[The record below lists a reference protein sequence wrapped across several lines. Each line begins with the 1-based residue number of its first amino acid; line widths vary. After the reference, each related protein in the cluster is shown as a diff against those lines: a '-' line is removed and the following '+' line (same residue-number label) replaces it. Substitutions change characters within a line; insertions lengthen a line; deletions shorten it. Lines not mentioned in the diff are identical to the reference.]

1 MVGLLDANESRPAGN
16 EAAIKNTGGRSETS
30 LGDVAGLL
38 HRADYALLVVSGL
51 RNGGTR
57 RSFYFSLPS
66 ALKAM
71 DRAASRG
78 VTASIT
84 LVKFTP
90 TGHVDLDSIGGAR

>member
-1 MVGLLDANESRPAGN
+1 MSDTTEVRPQSKTEGDRVNAWAG
-16 EAAIKNTGGRSETS
+16 TS
-30 LGDVAGLL
+30 KDSDIAGLL
-38 HRADYALLVVSGL
+38 QRADYALLVVSGL

-78 VTASIT
+78 VTASIA

-90 TGHVDLDSIGGAR
+90 AGHLDLEDIGGGL

>member
-1 MVGLLDANESRPAGN
+1 MTDHNEVSPRQYAEGDHVNAWAG
-16 EAAIKNTGGRSETS
+16 TS
-30 LGDVAGLL
+30 KDSGIASLL

-78 VTASIT
+78 VTASIA

-90 TGHVDLDSIGGAR
+90 AGHLDLDSIGGAR